1 MIRAKSIFVVAIATL
16 MVFSLLGSITYAFDW
31 GGFWSGLR
39 NRMNNLLSGG
49 GFGGHSGGGFGG
61 HSGGGFGGHG
71 RKFNDWRNNLRNIGD
86 WRNNLRNL
94 PSNQPFRP
102 PTPPTPPVPPTP
114 PLSSDI
120 ELEAYCDK
128 YGCTGGAEGVET
140 TRTEGE
146 VTESQM
152 EQHQQIH
159 QEILEETYDDVTQI
173 ADTIDA
179 KPNEEG
185 KLCDIHVDT
194 ETVINHRTGETTTET
209 ERWIKFYDQEAVI
222 FGPEY
227 LTTDDGDNYKKDLI
241 THLDD
246 PSLDIGESYWAYRY
260 YSPKERE
267 SSGGGFPGRFPG
279 RLKSSCYCT
288 SWKEVNC
295 GEGGCSQTEMLYT
308 RSCSPSGCAA
318 ESMCISNPKCTIKC
332 YTNSDCKD
340 SDPCTADIC
349 HNPGTVESYCSNEY
363 YCEGTNI
370 SCGCT
375 SCVNC
380 NEKDGWYN
388 ISTYNCCDGDRCATC
403 HDQEYRDYYCLGHS
417 CEYKV
422 LNSRTWKSYCA
433 DVKISPTVMN
443 VALGSKNVDIS
454 TIKIL
459 NKCNYTMNLTIKLIA
474 KDYPLSIK
482 WLNFKTGNS
491 ECESIENCKETEI
504 IVGDYGESSTTL
516 HLEKAERVGKYEFEV
531 FIKDNVKGE
540 TYKTRVWLN
549 VFSEAIGIDNLF
561 LLLVLLTLSV
571 FIIYKYDHKK

>member
-16 MVFSLLGSITYAFDW
+16 MVFSLLSSITYAW
-31 GGFWSGLR
+31 
-39 NRMNNLLSGG
+39 
-49 GFGGHSGGGFGG
+49 GFGGWGSWSRPSIPSFSSPSYHRPSIPSYHRPSIPSYHRPSIPSYHRPSIPSYHRPSIPSF
-61 HSGGGFGGHG
+61 S
-71 RKFNDWRNNLRNIGD
+71 NLR
-86 WRNNLRNL
+86 
-94 PSNQPFRP
+94 P
-102 PTPPTPPVPPTP
+102 
-114 PLSSDI
+114 
-120 ELEAYCDK
+120 YCDK
-128 YGCTGGAEGVET
+128 YGCVTARNEQIASHEEGK
-140 TRTEGE
+140 
-146 VTESQM
+146 VTESQK
-152 EQHQQIH
+152 ELTHQLLH
-159 QEILEETYDDVTQI
+159 DAVEDTYDDLSQI
-173 ADTIDA
+173 GDTINPKANKD
-179 KPNEEG
+179 G
-185 KLCDIHVDT
+185 VVG
-194 ETVINHRTGETTTET
+194 TVKVRVTTSIDHRTGKTTTKI
-209 ERWIKFYDQEAVI
+209 ERWIKIYDQKAVI
-222 FGPEY
+222 FGPTY
-227 LTTDDGDNYKKDLI
+227 ITTDDGDTYKKDLI

-246 PSLDIGESYWAYRY
+246 PSLDIGESYWAYKY
-260 YSPKERE
+260 VTKKEGE
-267 SSGGGFPGRFPG
+267 MIWFLMPTSSSSG
-279 RLKSSCYCT
+279 SSCYCT

-349 HNPGTVESYCSNEY
+349 HNPGTAESYCSNEY